1 MAQFAWEARTR
12 TGETKT
18 GVMTADSMEA
28 VSQKLRSQALQVSS
42 IKKKAAQISFNIK
55 LPQFGSGVTSKDL
68 VLFSRQFATM
78 IDAGLPL
85 VQCLDI
91 LGNQNPNPQFK
102 KVILD
107 IKSTVETGTTFA
119 DALRKHPK
127 VFDVLFC
134 SLVAA
139 GEAGGILD
147 TILNK
152 LTGYIEKNIALVKQ
166 IKSALTYP
174 LSILS
179 ISFGVVA
186 VMMLFV
192 IPTFQKMFA
201 DMGAT
206 LPELTQ
212 GVIDVSKWF
221 QANWYLLFGGI
232 FATIFGFIK
241 WKSTKRGREIFDK
254 YVLKMPLIGEILRR
268 VAVARFTSTMATM
281 LSSGVP
287 ILDSLDIVAKAA
299 GNTTIE
305 KGIQHVRTK
314 ISEGKTM
321 AQPLMETGV
330 FPSMVVQMIAVGES
344 TGALDKMLEKIA
356 SYYEEE
362 VEEAV
367 DKMTSMIEPVMM
379 VFLGGVLGTILI
391 SMYLPIFTMAGSIK

>member
-12 TGETKT
+12 NGELRS
-18 GVMTADSMEA
+18 GVMNADSMEA
-28 VSQKLRSQALQVSS
+28 VSQKLRAQAMQVQSV
-42 IKKKAAQISFNIK
+42 KKKAAQFTIA
-55 LPQFGSGVTSKDL
+55 LPQLGTGITSKDL
-68 VLFSRQFATM
+68 VLFARQFATM

-91 LGNQNPNPQFK
+91 LGQQNPNPQFK

-107 IKSTVETGTTFA
+107 LKSTVETGTTFA

-127 VFDVLFC
+127 VFDTLFC
-134 SLVAA
+134 SLVSA

-152 LTGYIEKNIALVKQ
+152 LTTYIENNIKLVKQ

-221 QANWYLLFGGI
+221 QANWWILFGSI
-232 FATIFGFIK
+232 AAVIISFLK
-241 WKSTKRGREIFDK
+241 WKSTKKGRDIFDK
-254 YVLKMPLIGEILRR
+254 YILKVPLIGEVLRR

-305 KGIQHVRTK
+305 RGIIHVRTK

-356 SYYEEE
+356 AYYEEE

-367 DKMTSMIEPVMM
+367 SKMTSMIEPVMM
-379 VFLGGVLGTILI
+379 VFLAFVLGTILI
-391 SMYLPIFTMAGSIK
+391 SMYLPIFTMAGAIK

>member
-12 TGETKT
+12 NGETKN
-18 GVMTADSMEA
+18 GVMTADSLEA
-28 VSQKLRSQALQVSS
+28 VQQRLRAQAMQVLSV
-42 IKKKAAQISFNIK
+42 KKKAAEFNLT
-55 LPQFGSGVTSKDL
+55 LPTFGTGITSKDL
-68 VLFSRQFATM
+68 VLFTRQFSTM

-91 LGNQNPNPQFK
+91 LGNQNPNPAFK

-107 IKSTVETGTTFA
+107 LKATVETGTTFA

-134 SLVAA
+134 SLVSA

-147 TILNK
+147 TIMNK
-152 LTGYIEKNIALVKQ
+152 LSSYIEKNIKLVKQ

-174 LSILS
+174 LSILT

-201 DMGAT
+201 DMGAA
-206 LPELTQ
+206 LPDLTQ
-212 GVIDVSKWF
+212 GVIDTSKWF
-221 QANWYLLFGGI
+221 QSNWYILFGSIGA
-232 FATIFGFIK
+232 FIFGFTR
-241 WKSTKRGREIFDK
+241 WKATKKGTEIFDR
-254 YVLKMPLIGEILRR
+254 YILKAPLVGEILRR
-268 VAVARFTSTMATM
+268 VAVARFTSTMGTM

-287 ILDSLDIVAKAA
+287 ILDSLDIVAKAS

-305 KGIQHVRTK
+305 KGILHVRTK

-367 DKMTSMIEPVMM
+367 ERMTSMIEPAMM

-391 SMYLPIFTMAGSIK
+391 SMYLPIFTMAGAIK